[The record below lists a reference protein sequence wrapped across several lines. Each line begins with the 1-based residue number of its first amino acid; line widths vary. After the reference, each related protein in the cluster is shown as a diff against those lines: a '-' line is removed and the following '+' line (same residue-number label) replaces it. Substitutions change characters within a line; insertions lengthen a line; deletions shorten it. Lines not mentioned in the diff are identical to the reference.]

1 MILYSNIRL
10 DTAVCTHTEA
20 LRGCLRT
27 LSGRTRKATYVRTFD
42 LYIFGALQEPELNHL
57 SAALFNMSNLKHLS
71 LDIENFHAPSLATV
85 LASALRQA
93 LLLRWLARILT
104 SLKICRRSTFSL
116 HALRIPS
123 IIECDSWIASQQH
136 LEALAIYD
144 HSGAQWEPE
153 ARSAVIRMQTWAR
166 QSRSRSKNIFLV
178 KYRHGW
184 PSDVIALS
192 QSWNA
197 KYLASLFAF
206 PQLISALCILVD
218 SPSMN
223 IYIGTEASR
232 SFPAVET
239 LVLAAEDDRLQQVSA
254 TFQPDAAFFLKG
266 GLYIDIELKC
276 HTYDFCAISKAQ
288 TLTHWLMG
296 WSVSRCNEHAQQN
309 RSSTVMVFEE

>member
-1 MILYSNIRL
+1 MDILPVEIAEEILTKCSKNVLTCVARTSKAFCTLSEMILYSDIRL

-27 LSGRTRKATYVRTFD
+27 LSGQTRKATYVRRFD
-42 LYIFGALQEPELNHL
+42 LYIFRALQEPELNHL
-57 SAALFNMSNLKHLS
+57 SAALFSMSNLKHLS
-71 LDIENFHAPSLATV
+71 LDVENFHAPSLATV

-93 LLLRWLARILT
+93 LLRWLARILT

-123 IIECDSWIASQQH
+123 VIECDSWIASQQH

-144 HSGAQWEPE
+144 HSGAHWEPE
-153 ARSAVIRMQTWAR
+153 ARDSVIRMQTWAR
-166 QSRSRSKNIFLV
+166 QSRSPSKNIFLV

-184 PSDVIALS
+184 PSDLIALS

-206 PQLISALCILVD
+206 PQFISVLYIFVD

-254 TFQPDAAFFLKG
+254 TFQPDAALF
-266 GLYIDIELKC
+266 
-276 HTYDFCAISKAQ
+276 
-288 TLTHWLMG
+288 
-296 WSVSRCNEHAQQN
+296 
-309 RSSTVMVFEE
+309 